1 MKKGDLRKQEFLQTA
16 EALFCKN
23 GYEQT
28 GVQEILDVL
37 HASKGSFY
45 HHFVSKE
52 SLLKAMFEKRASQA
66 FETAAAAE
74 EIDPVRRVE
83 RLLSA
88 AVPLKDEQLPF
99 LMMVLPIFSQPEGRS
114 MKTQYCDSLDRNF
127 RPALAETLSAAAE
140 AGEMT
145 VRDPEITAEQC
156 LLLTNRLWIRICETI
171 VGNENAGAET
181 DPGDVLHLTEQYRRA
196 LEQILTAPYG
206 SLTLIDL
213 PSVKILIDRIHAH
226 WKTA

>member
-16 EALFCKN
+16 ETLFCKN

-52 SLLKAMFEKRASQA
+52 SLLEAMFEKRAAQA
-66 FETAAAAE
+66 FEAAAAAE
-74 EIDPVRRVE
+74 ESDPVRRVE
-83 RLLSA
+83 GLLSA

-99 LMMVLPIFSQPEGRS
+99 LLMVLPIISQPEGRS
-114 MKTQYCDSLDRNF
+114 MKTQYCDSLERNF
-127 RPALAETLSAAAE
+127 IPALAEALRGAVT
-140 AGEMT
+140 AGEMSIK
-145 VRDPEITAEQC
+145 DPEIASEQC
-156 LLLTNRLWIRICETI
+156 LLLLNRLWIRICEMI
-171 VGNENAGAET
+171 VQNENKGLET

-196 LEQILTAPYG
+196 MEEILSAPYG

-213 PSVKILIDRIHAH
+213 PSVKTLIDRIHAH
-226 WKTA
+226 WK

>member
-16 EALFCKN
+16 ETLFCKN

-52 SLLKAMFEKRASQA
+52 SLLEAMFEKRAAQA
-66 FETAAAAE
+66 FEAACAVE
-74 EIDPVRRVE
+74 DIDPVRRVE

-99 LMMVLPIFSQPEGRS
+99 LLMVLPIFSQPEGRT
-114 MKTQYCDSLDRNF
+114 MKTQYCDSLERNF
-127 RPALAETLSAAAE
+127 RPALADAVSEAVRTGDLS
-140 AGEMT
+140 
-145 VRDPEITAEQC
+145 VRDPEIAAEQC
-156 LLLTNRLWIRICETI
+156 MVLLNRLWIRICETI
-171 VGNENAGAET
+171 VANEKAGTET

-196 LEQILTAPYG
+196 MEQILNAAYG

-213 PSVKILIDRIHAH
+213 SSVRILIDRIHSH
-226 WKTA
+226 WK

>member
-16 EALFCKN
+16 ETLFCKN

-52 SLLKAMFEKRASQA
+52 SLLEAMFEKRAAQA
-66 FETAAAAE
+66 FEAAAGAE
-74 EIDPVRRVE
+74 ESDPVRRVE
-83 RLLSA
+83 GLLSA

-99 LMMVLPIFSQPEGRS
+99 LLMVLPIFSQPEGRS
-114 MKTQYCDSLDRNF
+114 MKTQYCDSLERNF
-127 RPALAETLSAAAE
+127 IPALAEALRGAVT
-140 AGEMT
+140 AGEMSIK
-145 VRDPEITAEQC
+145 DPEIASEQC
-156 LLLTNRLWIRICETI
+156 LLLLNRLWIRICEMI
-171 VGNENAGAET
+171 VQNENKGLET

-196 LEQILTAPYG
+196 MEEILSAPYG

-213 PSVKILIDRIHAH
+213 PSVKTLIDRIHAH
-226 WKTA
+226 WK

>member
-16 EALFCKN
+16 ETLFCTN

-52 SLLKAMFEKRASQA
+52 SLLEAMFEKRAAQA
-66 FETAAAAE
+66 FEAASATE
-74 EIDPVRRVE
+74 DSDPVRRVE
-83 RLLSA
+83 SLLSA

-99 LMMVLPIFSQPEGRS
+99 LLMVLPIFSQPEGRS

-127 RPALAETLSAAAE
+127 RPALAETVSEAVRAGDLS
-140 AGEMT
+140 
-145 VRDPEITAEQC
+145 VRDPEIAAEQC
-156 LLLTNRLWIRICETI
+156 LLLLNRLWIRICETI
-171 VGNENAGAET
+171 VANEKAGLET
-181 DPGDVLHLTEQYRRA
+181 DPGDIMHLTEQYRHA
-196 LEQILTAPYG
+196 MEQILTAPYG
-206 SLTLIDL
+206 SMTLIDL
-213 PSVKILIDRIHAH
+213 PSVRILMDRIHAH
-226 WKTA
+226 WK

>member
-16 EALFCKN
+16 ETLFCKN

-52 SLLKAMFEKRASQA
+52 SLLEAMFEKRAAQA
-66 FETAAAAE
+66 FEAAAAAAE
-74 EIDPVRRVE
+74 SDPLRRVDG
-83 RLLSA
+83 LLSA

-99 LMMVLPIFSQPEGRS
+99 LLMVLPIFSQPEGRS
-114 MKTQYCDSLDRNF
+114 MKTQYCDSLERNF
-127 RPALAETLSAAAE
+127 IPALAEAVRE
-140 AGEMT
+140 AVLAGLMS
-145 VRDPEITAEQC
+145 VKDPEIASEQC
-156 LLLTNRLWIRICETI
+156 LLLLNRLWIRICEII
-171 VGNENAGAET
+171 VQNEKNGLET

-196 LEQILTAPYG
+196 LEEILSAPYG
-206 SLTLIDL
+206 SLTLIGL

-226 WKTA
+226 WK